1 MEHLSRF
8 HALFLKG
15 VCNGDCL
22 FIYSFI
28 FFLLDSVYI
37 SQYANFSNAIRKI
50 HTDSKDFTLYLS
62 LLGVRSLEF
71 I

>member
-1 MEHLSRF
+1 MGI
-8 HALFLKG
+8 AY
-15 VCNGDCL
+15 L
-22 FIYSFI
+22 FIHL

-50 HTDSKDFTLYLS
+50 HTDSKDFTLYLG